1 MINKIDQIKKQI
13 IIQAGTVE
21 LMLENFIENLTEK
34 NESKL
39 KKIFV
44 LEHKVNAYEIA
55 IEEDAIAMIALNQP
69 EGKNL
74 RSVLMIMKMNNDLER
89 IGDLIT
95 DISNFYIFYLT
106 SNDFINTEKL
116 ILMCK
121 KSQEMLRESIESFKK
136 EDYEMARNVCKKD
149 DIVDDLHTELR
160 NEIIKHIKTNP
171 EEIRMML
178 DFYDII
184 FKIERIADLATNIAE
199 EAIYLSEGKDVKHGQ
214 FYE

>member
-1 MINKIDQIKKQI
+1 MLNKIDQIKKQI

-21 LMLENFIENLTEK
+21 SMLENFIENLKDKDKE
-34 NESKL
+34 KL
-39 KKIFV
+39 KEIFI
-44 LEHKVNAYEIA
+44 LENKVNAYEIA

-74 RSVLMIMKMNNDLER
+74 RTVVMILKMNNDLER

-95 DISNFYIFYLT
+95 DISNFYIVYLE
-106 SNDFINTEKL
+106 SNNFINIETP
-116 ILMCK
+116 ILMAK

-136 EDYEMARNVCKKD
+136 EDCELARNVCKKD
-149 DIVDDLHTELR
+149 DIVDDLHAELR
-160 NEIIKHIKTNP
+160 NEIIKYIKTNP
-171 EEIRMML
+171 EEIRMMF

-199 EAIYLSEGKDVKHGQ
+199 EAIYLSEGKDIKHGQ
-214 FYE
+214 FD

>member
-21 LMLENFIENLTEK
+21 IMLENFIENLKHKDE
-34 NESKL
+34 EKL

-44 LEHKVNAYEIA
+44 LENKVNAYEIA

-74 RSVLMIMKMNNDLER
+74 RTVVMVLKMNNDLER

-95 DISNFYIFYLT
+95 DITNYFIYYLNDNFVDI
-106 SNDFINTEKL
+106 EKL
-116 ILMCK
+116 ILMAK

-149 DIVDDLHTELR
+149 DLVDNLHTELR
-160 NEIIKHIKTNP
+160 NEIIKHIKINP
-171 EEIRMML
+171 EEIRMMF

-199 EAIYLSEGKDVKHGQ
+199 EAIYLTEGKDIKHGQ
-214 FYE
+214 FDD